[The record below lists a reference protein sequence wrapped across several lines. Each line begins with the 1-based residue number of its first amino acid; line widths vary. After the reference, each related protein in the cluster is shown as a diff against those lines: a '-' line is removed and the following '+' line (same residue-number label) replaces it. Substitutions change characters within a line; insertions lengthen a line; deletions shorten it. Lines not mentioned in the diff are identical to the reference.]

1 MFRIP
6 SIPDPQHCFVR
17 RRIIYQNV
25 SFLKRVLFFPLQLIL
40 LVMLCNLKGYII
52 HCMLSN
58 QNIKI
63 MYSYIGLPHA
73 TWNFKRNN
81 KFITKFAFCCF
92 KFHIMVGIAVRFLL
106 DCQSVSNFFQINHT
120 IRFKS

>member
-6 SIPDPQHCFVR
+6 SIPDPQHCFGR

-25 SFLKRVLFFPLQLIL
+25 SFLKRVPFFPLQLIL

-92 KFHIMVGIAVRFLL
+92 KFSKWWKPERFLL